1 MMKKMLLGISLL
13 FPLQLLAADDSVFSW
28 GDWAQGIKPAAGPAV
43 ILPAP
48 VQQPNVASLTR
59 SIQVAQEEQVSTVQA
74 IAAAQAAA
82 DAAAAQAAAG
92 AAASSRQGAAEGAA
106 EIRSA
111 GGLHLRL
118 PAVGATLA
126 PIVGYRRGRRRR
138 NAGDPRGDERAG
150 RSHRERGG
158 RHRPGS
164 PSPFRFFPEERAQ
177 GIWMRSLSPS

>member
-82 DAAAAQAAAG
+82 EAAAAQAIADAQ
-92 AAASSRQGAAEGAA
+92 AAAAAELAA
-106 EIRSA
+106 IEQAAAANNSELISGTGVA
-111 GGLHLRL
+111 STSTIDVN
-118 PAVGATLA
+118 AA
-126 PIVGYRRGRRRR
+126 P
-138 NAGDPRGDERAG
+138 
-150 RSHRERGG
+150 
-158 RHRPGS
+158 
-164 PSPFRFFPEERAQ
+164 
-177 GIWMRSLSPS
+177 SL

>member
-82 DAAAAQAAAG
+82 DAAAAQAAAE
-92 AAASSRQGAAEGAA
+92 AAAAQAIADAQAAAAAELAA
-106 EIRSA
+106 IEQAAAANNSELISGTGVA
-111 GGLHLRL
+111 STSTIDVN
-118 PAVGATLA
+118 AA
-126 PIVGYRRGRRRR
+126 P
-138 NAGDPRGDERAG
+138 
-150 RSHRERGG
+150 
-158 RHRPGS
+158 
-164 PSPFRFFPEERAQ
+164 
-177 GIWMRSLSPS
+177 SL

>member
-1 MMKKMLLGISLL
+1 MKKILLGISLL

-82 DAAAAQAAAG
+82 DAAAAQAAAE
-92 AAASSRQGAAEGAA
+92 AAAQAIADAQAAAAAELAA
-106 EIRSA
+106 IEQAAAANNSELISGTGVA
-111 GGLHLRL
+111 STSTIDVN
-118 PAVGATLA
+118 AA
-126 PIVGYRRGRRRR
+126 P
-138 NAGDPRGDERAG
+138 
-150 RSHRERGG
+150 
-158 RHRPGS
+158 
-164 PSPFRFFPEERAQ
+164 
-177 GIWMRSLSPS
+177 SL